1 MAVTADDIKAFYR
14 HYLGREPLQ
23 SGIDGWLAAA
33 DSGQTL
39 VQIAAGIS
47 QSPEAAVYRTYQQT
61 LGREPEMEER
71 AAWVNQIN
79 ATGSIQQAVD
89 SIATSEEAQ
98 QNRSGMLTGAR
109 ESNTTVQAKAVSNQP
124 TTVYIPEGASG
135 AEVRD
140 FILNDPFLSGMF
152 GWLVDGLA
160 SGQNLAVVRSIN
172 AALRAEI
179 RGDRQQCNDEGN
191 FYVTKGQRS
200 VAAEDAT
207 DFIAMINPN
216 SPAYERGQTWLKENN
231 PEWKDL
237 IDEHGQEAVTEASQA
252 AQTILSKLPTTEQA
266 GQAAIEIMKGVLSPS
281 TIPGL
286 KSDCAY
292 SGNPTEWEWWRQCVN
307 VGVWMQ
313 IPGLPELPQA
323 VLGTIFSGATIG
335 DIEDAIRSAGGDIQD
350 IFDGTKTIGEV
361 ADQVTNSVLGKIE
374 DLKTDILNGIGVAG
388 GWTPEDILGKIG
400 EVAGPI
406 ILGQVLTG
414 AEDQISDI
422 LGLPV
427 AVVSDDDDFGL
438 CADGITKKA
447 DKDGTNC
454 PTVGGEDD
462 SDDSDLTDT
471 TSEFGTCPDG
481 ITAKTDP
488 EGTNCN
494 DLVGQV
500 ECPDGTLV
508 DNIEECGTTVTQIE
522 CPQGTDKAGQMVN
535 DLSECST
542 TVTQIECPQ
551 NSDRPGEMV
560 DDISECT
567 TGDSGSTV
575 VDDNIPVDTK
585 CDGNDLTLLNASGQE
600 VDRVPNHY
608 ECTGETTPPPPDPCE
623 GEGSGK
629 VLNPSTDQCEC
640 PQGTVEDAA
649 GNCVTPT
656 GTASPP
662 EEEEEEE
669 ERSGG
674 GGSGGGGMMTPFSI
688 RPIGITAQPTLA
700 ARQEFPITNYLQGML
715 TGNGNKLA

>member
-79 ATGSIQQAVD
+79 DTGSIQQAVD

-179 RGDRQQCNDEGN
+179 RGDRQQCTAEGN
-191 FYVTKGQRS
+191 FYVTKGQRC

-374 DLKTDILNGIGVAG
+374 DLKTDILNGIGDAG

-427 AVVSDDDDFGL
+427 AVVSDDDDL
-438 CADGITKKA
+438 A
-447 DKDGTNC
+447 
-454 PTVGGEDD
+454 
-462 SDDSDLTDT
+462 DT
-471 TSEFGTCPDG
+471 TAVFGTCPDG
-481 ITAKTDP
+481 ITPKID
-488 EGTNCN
+488 EDGSNC
-494 DLVGQV
+494 DLAGKV

-508 DNIEECGTTVTQIE
+508 DNIEECSTTVTQIE

-551 NSDRPGEMV
+551 NSASPGEMV

>member
-79 ATGSIQQAVD
+79 DTGSIQQAVD

-191 FYVTKGQRS
+191 FYVTKGQRC

-374 DLKTDILNGIGVAG
+374 DLKTDILNGIGDAG

-427 AVVSDDDDFGL
+427 AVVSDDDDL
-438 CADGITKKA
+438 A
-447 DKDGTNC
+447 
-454 PTVGGEDD
+454 
-462 SDDSDLTDT
+462 DT
-471 TSEFGTCPDG
+471 TAVFGTCPDG
-481 ITAKTDP
+481 ITPKID
-488 EGTNCN
+488 EDGSNC
-494 DLVGQV
+494 DLAGKV

-508 DNIEECGTTVTQIE
+508 DNIE
-522 CPQGTDKAGQMVN
+522 
-535 DLSECST
+535 ECST

>member
-79 ATGSIQQAVD
+79 DTGSIQQAVD

-191 FYVTKGQRS
+191 FYVTKGQRC

-374 DLKTDILNGIGVAG
+374 DLKTDILNGIGDAG

-427 AVVSDDDDFGL
+427 AVVSDDDDL
-438 CADGITKKA
+438 A
-447 DKDGTNC
+447 
-454 PTVGGEDD
+454 
-462 SDDSDLTDT
+462 DT
-471 TSEFGTCPDG
+471 TAVFGTCPDG
-481 ITAKTDP
+481 ITPKID
-488 EGTNCN
+488 EDGSNC
-494 DLVGQV
+494 DLAGKV

-508 DNIEECGTTVTQIE
+508 DNIEECSTTVTQIE